1 MTLLHK
7 MVLQDGFEPETF
19 QRRDIDRHDIQHPL
33 RIATSYQ
40 RIVGD
45 SLLLPMLALRCLSML
60 MTRWL
65 FLHAKLLTRRSR
77 CDSSG
82 SSLGS
87 LLLSTSGIVSN
98 FMFGIKASFRRF
110 LAAMTSGRFVYCS
123 QWLIALPFSFR
134 RYLSCAC
141 LSIPVFVVFSYPKYF

>member
-19 QRRDIDRHDIQHPL
+19 QHRDIDRHDFQQPL

-40 RIVGD
+40 KVVGD

-77 CDSSG
+77 CDSCG

-98 FMFGIKASFRRF
+98 FMFGIKS
-110 LAAMTSGRFVYCS
+110 
-123 QWLIALPFSFR
+123 LISSLPG
-134 RYLSCAC
+134 
-141 LSIPVFVVFSYPKYF
+141 

>member
-19 QRRDIDRHDIQHPL
+19 QRRDIDRHDFQHPL

-40 RIVGD
+40 RVVGD

-77 CDSSG
+77 CDSCG
-82 SSLGS
+82 SS
-87 LLLSTSGIVSN
+87 LLLSTSGIASN
-98 FMFGIKASFRRF
+98 FMFGIKSLISF

-123 QWLIALPFSFR
+123 Q
-134 RYLSCAC
+134 
-141 LSIPVFVVFSYPKYF
+141 